1 MSPGSAAPYSGNL
14 VCLAIAGLL
23 TACGGGG
30 GASGVGG
37 NGASATLSWNA
48 VTGDPT
54 FAGYRVYYGTA
65 TRSYL
70 QALGNGLD
78 VGNVTTFTLTGLSGA
93 TTYYFAVTAYDWAL
107 NESAFSNEAVK
118 VLP

>member
-1 MSPGSAAPYSGNL
+1 MTMRL
-14 VCLAIAGLL
+14 VARLSRKLVWLVMGVVL

-30 GASGVGG
+30 GGGEVGG
-37 NGASATLSWNA
+37 SVATATLSWSPVA
-48 VTGDPT
+48 GDQT
-54 FAGYRVYYGTA
+54 LAGYRVYYGTA
-65 TRSYL
+65 PRSYF
-70 QALGNGLD
+70 QARGNGLE
-78 VGNVTTFTLTGLSGA
+78 VGDATTYTVTGLNSA